1 MKTPFHGLDARALTR
16 LGMLCLLLFFGLN
29 SLLRRW
35 AGASWTDVLD
45 GASGVAL
52 GAAIAFVLLAAR
64 ARGRRLQGAEARPC
78 G

>member
-1 MKTPFHGLDARALTR
+1 MNAPFNDLDPRALTR

-35 AGASWTDVLD
+35 AGASWTDILD

-52 GAAIAFVLLAAR
+52 GAAIGFVLLAAR
-64 ARGRRLQGAEARPC
+64 ARGRRMRGEEARPC